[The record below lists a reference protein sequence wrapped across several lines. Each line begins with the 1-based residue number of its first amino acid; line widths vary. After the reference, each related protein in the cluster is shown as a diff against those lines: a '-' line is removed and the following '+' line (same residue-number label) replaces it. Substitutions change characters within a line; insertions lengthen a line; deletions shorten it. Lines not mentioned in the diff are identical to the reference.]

1 MLKKLLLP
9 QKKSPENQPQ
19 PEASP
24 NLIFPIITSVAKMRD
39 SYSTVAR
46 VCLLMTVFIQ
56 SVFVVLL
63 FWNMYLNARIDQFQ
77 QRVDLYEKQLLPQSK
92 VLGEI
97 SALIANIDN
106 YKKLKASIKTF
117 GGISEF
123 LVTNVPDNVKLLK
136 FEAQPQKAVI
146 LVQTATPINFAFLI
160 NNYFKNENISSVS
173 ILTAQL
179 SLATGE
185 FTLDMEVSFK

>member
-1 MLKKLLLP
+1 
-9 QKKSPENQPQ
+9 
-19 PEASP
+19 
-24 NLIFPIITSVAKMRD
+24 
-39 SYSTVAR
+39 
-46 VCLLMTVFIQ
+46 MTVFIQ